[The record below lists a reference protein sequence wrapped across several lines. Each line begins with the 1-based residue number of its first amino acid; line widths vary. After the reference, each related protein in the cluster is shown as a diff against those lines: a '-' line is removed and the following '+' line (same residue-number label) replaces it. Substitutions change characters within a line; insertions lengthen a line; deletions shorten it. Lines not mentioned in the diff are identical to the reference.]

1 MAMRKGLPAKLSLT
15 DADDTRYDF
24 RNLVVCNADGL
35 PRGGVT
41 APVGTNILTGTA
53 TMAVSVGNFSAIAR
67 RDNGAILLA
76 HEGASSV
83 MLPDAPVANSR
94 IDLVLARQND
104 SSSTV
109 STPDGDDEPIIY
121 VVPGVAGP
129 SPIAPSVPDGS
140 VEIGRVTVSVGNT
153 TTNAAVISQ
162 TSTYTA
168 APGGVVPFR
177 TASELKGWT
186 NAADGQLARDLA
198 GDQVYIFWSSA
209 WRRFGGTPPHA
220 EFTTLVN
227 GLPSQTE
234 YTAHAFANDSAKTNE
249 SDFWSLTA
257 GVGIVLKP
265 GIYAISWRTASNVLI
280 GGRGFLSIQASG
292 EVVRSPFG
300 VGEDIASVTIPNL
313 YLVASTTT
321 VSFAAFQTSGGAVN
335 LSGRIRIT
343 KIG

>member
-1 MAMRKGLPAKLSLT
+1 MAMRKGLPAKRTLT

-24 RNLVVCNADGL
+24 RNLVVCNVDGQ

-83 MLPDAPVANSR
+83 MIPNAPVANSR

-109 STPDGDDEPIIY
+109 STPDVDDEPIIY
-121 VVPGVAGP
+121 VVSGVAGP

-153 TTNAAVISQ
+153 TTNAAVIGQ

-177 TASELKGWT
+177 TVADLKLWT
-186 NAADGQLARDLA
+186 TAADGQLARDLA
-198 GDQVYIFWSSA
+198 GDQVYIFWGTT
-209 WRRFGGTPPHA
+209 WRRFDGMPPHA

-227 GLPSQTE
+227 GLPNESVFSG
-234 YTAHAFANDSAKTNE
+234 HAFTNDATKTTE
-249 SDFWSLTA
+249 TDFWTLTS
-257 GVGIVLKP
+257 GVGIALKP
-265 GIYAISWRTASNVLI
+265 GLYSINWRVAASAVVAA
-280 GGRGFLSIQASG
+280 RGFVSVVAGG
-292 EVVRSPFG
+292 ETFRSPFG
-300 VGEDIASVTIPNL
+300 IGEDNASITVPNL
-313 YLVASTTT
+313 YLTATSTAVT
-321 VSFAAFQTSGGAVN
+321 FPIFQNSGGIVN
-335 LSGRIRIT
+335 VPGRVRIT